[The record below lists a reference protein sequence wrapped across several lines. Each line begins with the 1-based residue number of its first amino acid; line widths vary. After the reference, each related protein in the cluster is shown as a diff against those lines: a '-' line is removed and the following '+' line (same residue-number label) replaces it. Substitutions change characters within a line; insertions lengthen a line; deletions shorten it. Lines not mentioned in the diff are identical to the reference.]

1 MSHPGEAVPARSPS
15 GPRVR
20 VLLADDSAVVRGLT
34 RKWLEATDGI
44 EIVGS
49 ASNGLQAVAMANAL
63 KPDVVVLDIEMP
75 EMDGLTALPQILRAA
90 PGVKILMSST
100 LTVRNGEASI
110 RALSLGAADCVPKP
124 EGFRGEETVENFRA
138 ELVRKVLGLGQARA
152 GSRSAPHA
160 SHATPGAAAGADPAA
175 PTGVPQP
182 PRRINLRAPSP
193 LKPAILAIGSSTGGP
208 QALFQFL
215 RSVAPMLDVPVV
227 ITQHMPPTFTALLAE
242 HIGKLSGLAAVEA
255 KSGDILKPR
264 QVLVA
269 PGDRHMALRARGRDV
284 FVELLDTPPEN
295 FCRPA
300 VDPMFR
306 SIADV
311 FGAGALC
318 VVLTGMG
325 ADGREGARRVVA
337 AGGTILAQDAETSVV
352 WGMPGA
358 VAEAGLCSAVLPLTG
373 LGVEVQ
379 KMMSRGRK

>member
-1 MSHPGEAVPARSPS
+1 MSGPLEAVPGRGTQGVP
-15 GPRVR
+15 VR

-34 RKWLEATDGI
+34 RKWLDAAGGI
-44 EIVGS
+44 EILGS
-49 ASNGLQAVAMANAL
+49 ATNGLQAVAMASSL

-90 PGVKILMSST
+90 PGVKVLMSST

-110 RALSLGAADCVPKP
+110 RAMSLGAADYVPKP
-124 EGFRGEETVENFRA
+124 EGFRGEETVEKFRE
-138 ELVRKVLGLGQARA
+138 ELVRKVLGLGHARA
-152 GSRSAPHA
+152 AVRPSSAA
-160 SHATPGAAAGADPAA
+160 NLATAVA
-175 PTGVPQP
+175 PVAP
-182 PRRINLRAPSP
+182 PRRINLRAASP
-193 LKPAILAIGSSTGGP
+193 LKPAILAVGSSTGGP

-215 RSVAPMLDVPVV
+215 RGVAPFLDVPVV

-242 HIGKLSGLAAVEA
+242 HIGKMSGIPATEA
-255 KSGDILKPR
+255 KSDDVLKPR
-264 QVLVA
+264 HVLVA
-269 PGDRHMALRARGRDV
+269 PGDRHMVLKARGRDV

-306 SIADV
+306 SVADV
-311 FGAGALC
+311 YGASALC

-325 ADGREGARRVVA
+325 ADGRDGGKRVVA

-358 VAEAGLCSAVLPLTG
+358 VAEAGLCTAVVPLLSLSA
-373 LGVEVQ
+373 EVQ
-379 KMMSRGRK
+379 KLMMRGRK

>member
-1 MSHPGEAVPARSPS
+1 MSAPLEAMPGRTLPGSA
-15 GPRVR
+15 VR

-34 RKWLEATDGI
+34 RKWLDAAGGI
-44 EIVGS
+44 EILGS
-49 ASNGLQAVAMANAL
+49 ATNGLQAVAMANSL

-90 PGVKILMSST
+90 PGVKVLMSST

-110 RALSLGAADCVPKP
+110 RAMALGAADCVPKP
-124 EGFRGEETVENFRA
+124 EGFRGEETVEQFRA

-152 GSRSAPHA
+152 MARPHLPA
-160 SHATPGAAAGADPAA
+160 ATAAAAA
-175 PTGVPQP
+175 PVAPPP
-182 PRRINLRAPSP
+182 PRRIALRAASP
-193 LKPAILAIGSSTGGP
+193 LKPALLAIGSSTGGP

-215 RSVAPMLDVPVV
+215 RGVAPFLDVPVV

-242 HIGKLSGLAAVEA
+242 HIGKLSGLSASEA
-255 KSGDILKPR
+255 KAGDVLKPR
-264 QVLVA
+264 HVLVA
-269 PGDRHMALRARGRDV
+269 PGDRHMVFKARGRDV
-284 FVELLDTPPEN
+284 SVELLDTPPEN

-311 FGAGALC
+311 YGAGALC

-337 AGGTILAQDAETSVV
+337 AGGTILAQDAESSVV

-358 VAEAGLCSAVLPLTG
+358 VAEAGLCAAVLPL
-373 LGVEVQ
+373 LSLPAEVQ
-379 KMMSRGRK
+379 KLMTRGRK

>member
-1 MSHPGEAVPARSPS
+1 MSAPLEAMPGRASQGTS
-15 GPRVR
+15 VR

-34 RKWLEATDGI
+34 RKWLDAAGGI
-44 EIVGS
+44 EILGS
-49 ASNGLQAVAMANAL
+49 ATNGLQAVAMAASL

-90 PGVKILMSST
+90 PGVKVLMSST

-110 RALSLGAADCVPKP
+110 RAMSLGAADYVPKP
-124 EGFRGEETVENFRA
+124 EAFRGEDTVEQFRA

-152 GSRSAPHA
+152 LARPHA
-160 SHATPGAAAGADPAA
+160 PSMAAKAAAPVA
-175 PTGVPQP
+175 PPP
-182 PRRINLRAPSP
+182 PRRLTLRTPSP

-215 RSVAPMLDVPVV
+215 RGVAPFLDVPVV

-242 HIGKLSGLAAVEA
+242 HIGKLSGLAAAEA
-255 KSGDILKPR
+255 KSGDVLQPR

-269 PGDRHMALRARGRDV
+269 PGDRHMVFKARGRDV

-311 FGAGALC
+311 YGAGALC

-325 ADGREGARRVVA
+325 ADGREGGKRVVA

-358 VAEAGLCSAVLPLTG
+358 VAEAGLCAAVQPLLSLPG
-373 LGVEVQ
+373 EVQ
-379 KMMSRGRK
+379 KLMTRGRK